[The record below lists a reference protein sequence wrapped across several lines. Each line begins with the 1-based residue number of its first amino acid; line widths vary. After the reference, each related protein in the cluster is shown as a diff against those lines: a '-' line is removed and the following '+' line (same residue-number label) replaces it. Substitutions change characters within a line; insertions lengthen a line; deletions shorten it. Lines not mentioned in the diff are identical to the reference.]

1 MWLFFIFISIPLI
14 EIILFI
20 QLGSLIGL
28 WLTLLT
34 VLITAI
40 IGTIMV
46 RAQGLAAVSR
56 LQSSFSRL
64 ENPSEPLANGAMIL
78 ISGALLLTPGFLTDA
93 IGFAFLIPAVRLNV
107 YRYMRNKFSVQQ
119 FHMRTRS
126 HPSSTDRS
134 PYQHSEAHDILNGDY
149 EDVTPRASETKPSG
163 WTKH

>member
-64 ENPSEPLANGAMIL
+64 ENPSEPLASGAMIL

-119 FHMRTRS
+119 FHMGTRS
-126 HPSSTDRS
+126 RPSSTD
-134 PYQHSEAHDILNGDY
+134 HSRYRLNEAHDVLNDDY
-149 EDVTPRASETKPSG
+149 EDVTPKASETKPSG